1 MDAHHKL
8 LGEASPEVWVKVM
21 TNQPHHP
28 ILGHLSGAELGLRD
42 ANGFDSILLF
52 FYFVITNQYV
62 FIIELMK
69 KHKHTK
75 ESKHTHY
82 LVFLVHRGTN
92 SYFVG

>member
-52 FYFVITNQYV
+52 F
-62 FIIELMK
+62 
-69 KHKHTK
+69 
-75 ESKHTHY
+75 
-82 LVFLVHRGTN
+82 
-92 SYFVG
+92 

>member
-8 LGEASPEVWVKVM
+8 LGGASPVVWVKVM

-52 FYFVITNQYV
+52 FLFCYYKPVRFYHRINAKTQT
-62 FIIELMK
+62 
-69 KHKHTK
+69 HKRK
-75 ESKHTHY
+75 
-82 LVFLVHRGTN
+82 
-92 SYFVG
+92 